1 MSTPVSH
8 IDNTSVPKRSSFK
21 VGDHVSV
28 AVLIRE
34 GSGKDKDK
42 TRIQNF
48 IGDVIAIKGQGAGKA
63 FTVRRVVQ
71 GEGVERVFPY
81 GSPLVK
87 EIEILRRGDVRRAKL
102 YDLRTKSGKAARISE
117 KVGGAREL
125 ADIAAAETKA
135 RKAEEKAAAE
145 AVAAEKVAA
154 EAAAAA
160 EAEKVAAGT
169 ADE

>member
-8 IDNTSVPKRSSFK
+8 IDSTSVPKRSEFK
-21 VGDHVSV
+21 VGDQVSV

-34 GSGKDKDK
+34 GTGKDKDK
-42 TRIQNF
+42 TRVQNF
-48 IGDVIAIKGQGAGKA
+48 IGDVIAIKGQGAGRS

-81 GSPLVK
+81 GSPLVTDIK
-87 EIEILRRGDVRRAKL
+87 ILRRGKVRRAKL
-102 YDLRTKSGKAARISE
+102 YDLREKSGKAARIAE

-125 ADIAAAETKA
+125 ADLAAAEAAA
-135 RKAEEKAAAE
+135 RKAEEEAAAAAAAE
-145 AVAAEKVAA
+145 A

-160 EAEKVAAGT
+160 EADEVATAGT
-169 ADE
+169 TEE

>member
-8 IDNTSVPKRSSFK
+8 IDSHSVPKRPDFK
-21 VGDHVSV
+21 VGDQVSV

-34 GSGKDKDK
+34 GTVKDKEK

-48 IGDVIAIKGQGAGKA
+48 IGDVIAIKGEGAGKA

-81 GSPLVK
+81 GSPLVTD
-87 EIEILRRGDVRRAKL
+87 IQILRRGKVRRAKL
-102 YDLRTKSGKAARISE
+102 YDLRTKSGKSARIAE

-125 ADIAAAETKA
+125 ADMAAADA
-135 RKAEEKAAAE
+135 AALRAEEEAAAKAAAE
-145 AVAAEKVAA
+145 A

-160 EAEKVAAGT
+160 ESETEGDKVAAGT
-169 ADE
+169 NEE